1 MDSYGK
7 NESEKPR
14 AASGEALREKRGEW
28 RRVRKERLAL
38 KERLAAAGL
47 DTKAVRRDPRY
58 RRLEKEQDRLTAQL
72 RHMEKRLN
80 RKRARQA
87 GHG

>member
-1 MDSYGK
+1 MDSFRK
-7 NESEKPR
+7 NESEKPLG
-14 AASGEALREKRGEW
+14 APGQEFREKRGEW

-47 DTKAVRRDPRY
+47 DKKAVRRDPRY

-72 RHMEKRLN
+72 RHLEMRLN

-87 GHG
+87 GHE

>member
-14 AASGEALREKRGEW
+14 AASGEALLEKRGEW

-47 DTKAVRRDPRY
+47 NRMAVRRDPRY
-58 RRLEKEQDRLTAQL
+58 RKLEKEQDRLTAQL